1 MMNRA
6 VNNAIVN
13 SMRKKHQREVP
24 LFKRN
29 PKVTDADMAKE
40 NVKKILEIE
49 RKNGKG
55 WVEKILGSNRQVR
68 KNGK

>member
-1 MMNRA
+1 MINRA

-24 LFKRN
+24 MFRKKPR
-29 PKVTDADMAKE
+29 VTDSDQAKE
-40 NVKKILEIE
+40 NVKRILEIE

-55 WVEKILGSNRQVR
+55 WVDKILGQS
-68 KNGK
+68 